1 MLRNAQDLQGFSIQA
16 TDGEIGTVEQFYF
29 DDETWVIRYL
39 TVNTGGWLGGRL
51 VLISPISI
59 LGKPDWRSKR
69 VNVALTKRQV
79 ENSPSVDTH
88 QPVSRQHEI
97 EYLGHFGY
105 PFYWGGSNLWGP
117 EPLPAGLAAGA
128 VRSKEPAGTE
138 TGAADS
144 HLRSAEEVT
153 GYSIAAS
160 DGEIGHLDGFVVD
173 EDTWAIRYIEVATR
187 NWWPG
192 KRVLVSPAWIERVSW
207 TDSKIYAGLSREAI
221 QGAPEYLESMPIT
234 RAYESRLYL
243 HYGRPPYW
251 LTETAPKQGNVE
263 LAELGT
269 RVDQ

>member
-1 MLRNAQDLQGFSIQA
+1 MVTVGFQVERQDTTMLRNAQDLQGFSIQA
-16 TDGEIGTVEQFYF
+16 ADGEIGTVEQFYF

-39 TVNTGGWLGGRL
+39 TINTGGWLGGRL

-59 LGKPDWRSKR
+59 LGQPDWRSKR

-79 ENSPSVDTH
+79 ENSPSVDAH

-97 EYLGHFGY
+97 EYLGYFGY
-105 PFYWGGSNLWGP
+105 PFYWGDSNLGGP
-117 EPLPAGLAAGA
+117 ESDPAGL
-128 VRSKEPAGTE
+128 
-138 TGAADS
+138 ADS

-187 NWWPG
+187 SWWPG

-207 TDSKIYAGLSREAI
+207 PDSKIYAGLSREAI

-234 RAYESRLYL
+234 RAYETRLYL

-251 LTETAPKQGNVE
+251 LTEGAPKQRNLE
-263 LAELGT
+263 LAEPGT
-269 RVDQ
+269 RVGQ